1 MDNYFNFYSSF
12 AKEFG
17 RTDWEDY
24 GSFIHRWTKRYGIV
38 NKAICCS
45 KESAAPHD
53 ELETWKETVL
63 VPTLARYSP
72 NDIYNGDKTALFYK
86 SLPHRTYCFDGD
98 KPAGSAKCKDRL
110 TLLIITNMDG
120 SDHRKLS
127 VIGKSKTPRCLQKKY
142 KMQVKDMSVDWYAS
156 KNAWMTGEIHH
167 QILSKLNN
175 EMRLSNHHIL
185 YVCDNASSHQVREYS
200 HIKFLMLPS
209 NATSIMQPL
218 DQGIILSAKRRY
230 KKKLAERYLACV
242 ENNKDANSL
251 LKALDIVQTTNMIA
265 ASWRETSSTII
276 QNCFRKA
283 GFKHHAVDPAPESE
297 DPLPA
302 PAPDVWNRVQRW
314 LGDVHFDEFAAS
326 EPEAGTA
333 QPMSDQDI
341 VNIVLTENDAQEESD
356 DESEEEIPSAS
367 AIKTSVEFLAMI
379 DQQKAFL
386 KRNEMPT
393 DIVEQLETQVV
404 AMQFS
409 LCSKQKQMQDY
420 FKSSPRAPTP
430 SKEQRT
436 PTPIKDVS
444 FKTVADATKDVSLV
458 DLLDMDDI
466 ELESIDTTIASVAAS
481 ALMKETPTRFSTP
494 KCSRP
499 PASESPTPPTPV
511 PQPSTSTPT
520 PSQPPAKKMKLNL
533 GLSRPRP
540 KILLST
546 SQVIH
551 KIMNNSSSGSSS
563 ACSSIDS
570 DSESASSHE

>member
-1 MDNYFNFYSSF
+1 M
-12 AKEFG
+12 
-17 RTDWEDY
+17 
-24 GSFIHRWTKRYGIV
+24 
-38 NKAICCS
+38 NKAICGS

-63 VPTLARYSP
+63 LPTLARYSP
-72 NDIYNGDKTALFYK
+72 NDIYNGDETALFYK
-86 SLPHRTYCFDGD
+86 SLPHRTYCFDSD
-98 KPAGSAKCKDRL
+98 KPAGSAKRKDRL

-127 VIGKSKTPRCLQKKY
+127 VIGKSKTPHCLQKKY

-167 QILSKLNN
+167 QIMTKLNN
-175 EMRLSNHHIL
+175 EMRLSNRHIL

-200 HIKFLMLPS
+200 HIKFLMLPP

-251 LKALDIVQTTNMIA
+251 LKGLDIVQATNMIA
-265 ASWRETSSTII
+265 AFWRETSSTII

-283 GFKHHAVDPAPESE
+283 GFKHHAVDPARETE

-314 LGDVHFDEFAAS
+314 LGDVQFDEFAAN

-393 DIVEQLETQVV
+393 EIVEQLEAQVV

-420 FKSSPRAPTP
+420 FQSSPRAPTP
-430 SKEQRT
+430 SKEPRART
-436 PTPIKDVS
+436 PAKEARARTPAKEARAPTPIKDVS
-444 FKTVADATKDVSLV
+444 FKTVADVTKDVSLV
-458 DLLDMDDI
+458 DSLDMDDM
-466 ELESIDTTIASVAAS
+466 ELESIDTTIASVATS

-494 KCSRP
+494 KRSRP
-499 PASESPTPPTPV
+499 HASETP
-511 PQPSTSTPT
+511 PSTSMTT
-520 PSQPPAKKMKLNL
+520 ASQPPPKKLKL
-533 GLSRPRP
+533 GLSRPVP
-540 KILLST
+540 KTFKLHH
-546 SQVIH
+546 VVD
-551 KIMNNSSSGSSS
+551 KVMNMSSGSSS
-563 ACSSIDS
+563 VCTSFDS
-570 DSESASSHE
+570 DTESLSSHE

>member
-1 MDNYFNFYSSF
+1 M
-12 AKEFG
+12 
-17 RTDWEDY
+17 
-24 GSFIHRWTKRYGIV
+24 
-38 NKAICCS
+38 NKAICGS

-63 VPTLARYSP
+63 VPTLSRYSP
-72 NDIYNGDKTALFYK
+72 NDIYNGDETALFYK

-98 KPAGSAKCKDRL
+98 KPAGSAKHKDRL

-167 QILSKLNN
+167 QIMSKLNN
-175 EMRLSNHHIL
+175 EMRLSNRHIL
-185 YVCDNASSHQVREYS
+185 YVCDNASSHQVRDYS
-200 HIKFLMLPS
+200 HIKFLMLPP

-218 DQGIILSAKRRY
+218 DQGTILSAKRRY

-251 LKALDIVQTTNMIA
+251 LKALDIVQATNMIA
-265 ASWRETSSTII
+265 ASWRETSTII

-283 GFKHHAVDPAPESE
+283 GFKHHAVDPASEIQE

-314 LGDVHFDEFAAS
+314 LGDVQFDEFAAS

-341 VNIVLTENDAQEESD
+341 VNIVLTKNDVQEESD
-356 DESEEEIPSAS
+356 DEFEEEIPSTS

-386 KRNEMPT
+386 KRNELPT
-393 DIVEQLETQVV
+393 EIVEQLEAQVV
-404 AMQFS
+404 AMQVS

-420 FKSSPRAPTP
+420 FQSSPRAPTP
-430 SKEQRT
+430 SKESRAHT
-436 PTPIKDVS
+436 PTKEGRAPTPIKDVS
-444 FKTVADATKDVSLV
+444 FKTVADVTKDVSLV
-458 DLLDMDDI
+458 DSLDMDDM
-466 ELESIDTTIASVAAS
+466 ELESLDTTIASVAAS

-494 KCSRP
+494 K
-499 PASESPTPPTPV
+499 
-511 PQPSTSTPT
+511 
-520 PSQPPAKKMKLNL
+520 
-533 GLSRPRP
+533 RPRP
-540 KILLST
+540 L
-546 SQVIH
+546 
-551 KIMNNSSSGSSS
+551 
-563 ACSSIDS
+563 
-570 DSESASSHE
+570 

>member
-1 MDNYFNFYSSF
+1 M
-12 AKEFG
+12 
-17 RTDWEDY
+17 
-24 GSFIHRWTKRYGIV
+24 
-38 NKAICCS
+38 NKAICGS

-63 VPTLARYSP
+63 LPTLARYSP
-72 NDIYNGDKTALFYK
+72 NDIYNGDETALFYK
-86 SLPHRTYCFDGD
+86 SLPHRTYCFDSD
-98 KPAGSAKCKDRL
+98 KPAGSAKRKDRL

-167 QILSKLNN
+167 QIMTKLNN
-175 EMRLSNHHIL
+175 EMRLSNRHIL

-200 HIKFLMLPS
+200 HIKFLMLPP

-251 LKALDIVQTTNMIA
+251 LKALDIVQATNMIA

-276 QNCFRKA
+276 QNCFHKA
-283 GFKHHAVDPAPESE
+283 GFKHHAVDPAPETE

-314 LGDVHFDEFAAS
+314 LGDVQFDEFAANG
-326 EPEAGTA
+326 PEAGTA

-393 DIVEQLETQVV
+393 EIVEQLEAQVV
-404 AMQFS
+404 AMQFL

-420 FKSSPRAPTP
+420 FQSSPRARTP
-430 SKEQRT
+430 SKEPRART
-436 PTPIKDVS
+436 PAKEARAPTPIKDVS
-444 FKTVADATKDVSLV
+444 FKTVADVTKDVSLV
-458 DLLDMDDI
+458 DSLDMDDM
-466 ELESIDTTIASVAAS
+466 ELELIDTTIASVATS

-494 KCSRP
+494 KCPRP
-499 PASESPTPPTPV
+499 HASEPR
-511 PQPSTSTPT
+511 PSTSMGTG
-520 PSQPPAKKMKLNL
+520 SQPPPKKLKL
-533 GLSRPRP
+533 GLSRPVP
-540 KILLST
+540 KTFKLH
-546 SQVIH
+546 QAVD
-551 KIMNNSSSGSSS
+551 KVMNMSSGSSS
-563 ACSSIDS
+563 VCTSSDS
-570 DSESASSHE
+570 DAESLSSQE

>member
-1 MDNYFNFYSSF
+1 M
-12 AKEFG
+12 
-17 RTDWEDY
+17 
-24 GSFIHRWTKRYGIV
+24 
-38 NKAICCS
+38 NKAICGS

-63 VPTLARYSP
+63 LPTLARYSP
-72 NDIYNGDKTALFYK
+72 NDIYNGDETALFYK
-86 SLPHRTYCFDGD
+86 SLPHRTYCFDSD
-98 KPAGSAKCKDRL
+98 KPAGSAKRKDRL

-167 QILSKLNN
+167 QIMTKLNN
-175 EMRLSNHHIL
+175 EMRLSNRHIL

-200 HIKFLMLPS
+200 HIKFLMLPP

-251 LKALDIVQTTNMIA
+251 LKGLDIVQATNMIA

-283 GFKHHAVDPAPESE
+283 GFKHHAVDPAPETE

-314 LGDVHFDEFAAS
+314 LGDVQFDEFAAN

-341 VNIVLTENDAQEESD
+341 VNIVLTESDAQEESD

-393 DIVEQLETQVV
+393 EIVEQLEAQVV

-420 FKSSPRAPTP
+420 FQSSPRAPTP
-430 SKEQRT
+430 SKEPRART
-436 PTPIKDVS
+436 PAKEARAPTPIKDVS
-444 FKTVADATKDVSLV
+444 FKTVADVTKDVSLV
-458 DLLDMDDI
+458 DSLDMDDM
-466 ELESIDTTIASVAAS
+466 ELESIDTTIASVATS

-494 KCSRP
+494 KRSRP
-499 PASESPTPPTPV
+499 HASETP
-511 PQPSTSTPT
+511 PSTSMTT
-520 PSQPPAKKMKLNL
+520 ASQPPPKKLKL
-533 GLSRPRP
+533 GLSRPVP
-540 KILLST
+540 KTFKLHHA
-546 SQVIH
+546 VD
-551 KIMNNSSSGSSS
+551 KVMNMSSGSSS
-563 ACSSIDS
+563 VCTSFDS
-570 DSESASSHE
+570 DTESLSSHE

>member
-1 MDNYFNFYSSF
+1 M
-12 AKEFG
+12 
-17 RTDWEDY
+17 
-24 GSFIHRWTKRYGIV
+24 
-38 NKAICCS
+38 NKAICGS

-63 VPTLARYSP
+63 LPTLARYSP
-72 NDIYNGDKTALFYK
+72 NDIYNGDETALFYK
-86 SLPHRTYCFDGD
+86 SLPHRTYCFDSD
-98 KPAGSAKCKDRL
+98 KPAGSAKRKDRL

-167 QILSKLNN
+167 QIMTKLNN
-175 EMRLSNHHIL
+175 EMRLSNRHIL

-200 HIKFLMLPS
+200 HIKFLMLPP

-251 LKALDIVQTTNMIA
+251 LKGLDIVQATNMIA

-283 GFKHHAVDPAPESE
+283 GFKHHAVDPAPETE

-314 LGDVHFDEFAAS
+314 LGDVQFDEFAAN

-393 DIVEQLETQVV
+393 EIVEQLEAQVV

-420 FKSSPRAPTP
+420 FQSSPRAPTP
-430 SKEQRT
+430 SKEPRART
-436 PTPIKDVS
+436 PAKEARAPTPIKDVS
-444 FKTVADATKDVSLV
+444 FKTVADVTKDVSLV
-458 DLLDMDDI
+458 DSLDMDDM
-466 ELESIDTTIASVAAS
+466 ELESIDTTIASVATS

-494 KCSRP
+494 KRSRP
-499 PASESPTPPTPV
+499 HASET
-511 PQPSTSTPT
+511 QPSTSMTT
-520 PSQPPAKKMKLNL
+520 ASQPPPKKLKL
-533 GLSRPRP
+533 GLSRPVP
-540 KILLST
+540 KTFKLHH
-546 SQVIH
+546 VVD
-551 KIMNNSSSGSSS
+551 KVMNMSSGSSS
-563 ACSSIDS
+563 VCTSFDS
-570 DSESASSHE
+570 DTESLSWHE